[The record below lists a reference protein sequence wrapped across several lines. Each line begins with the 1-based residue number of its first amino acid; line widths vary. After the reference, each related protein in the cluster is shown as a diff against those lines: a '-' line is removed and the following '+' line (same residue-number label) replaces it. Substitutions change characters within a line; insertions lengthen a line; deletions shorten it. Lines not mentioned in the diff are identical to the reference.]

1 MKKLILWL
9 CRVFEVHPL
18 DEARILMGDEAKARS
33 HRWEAFAREDG
44 GLFDMIEGERRKAFE
59 AYSALPPD
67 AHDERVYLAMSDR
80 NWRALEARVR
90 SVITAGKIEERN
102 EARKAPSRILKS
114 V

>member
-1 MKKLILWL
+1 MT
-9 CRVFEVHPL
+9 
-18 DEARILMGDEAKARS
+18 
-33 HRWEAFAREDG
+33 
-44 GLFDMIEGERRKAFE
+44 
-59 AYSALPPD
+59 D

-102 EARKAPSRILKS
+102 EARKAPSRILKN